1 MSKHEGLR
9 TQLSLMLNKARRSL
23 ASSAWSIDEGYCDF
37 ASSRAFYAI
46 FYVMQAALLTKEM
59 AYRKE
64 RAVIRAFNR
73 DFVKASIFPKE
84 FGGMVSRLYRQRWIA
99 DEQYERRIGNSEAKA
114 DLRVAQEIVSAIT
127 EYLVREGFIDAAD
140 IGS

>member
-9 TQLSLMLNKARRSL
+9 TQLRLMLDKARRSL

-37 ASSRAFYAI
+37 ASSRAYYAV

-73 DFVKASIFPKE
+73 DFVRASIFPKE
-84 FGGMVSRLYRQRWIA
+84 FGGMISRLYRQRWIA
-99 DEQYERRIGNSEAKA
+99 DEQYERRIGKAEAKA
-114 DLRVAQEIVSAIT
+114 DLRTAQEIARAVT
-127 EYLVREGFIDAAD
+127 EYLIKEGFIDATD
-140 IGS
+140 VGS